1 MKFKILK
8 FKRLRSTNDTAIRI
22 IQNSNLKY
30 GMIIAENQSHGRGQ
44 YGKKWLC
51 FKGNL
56 FVSFFYSLEN
66 LNLTLSQITKLNC
79 LLVKK
84 MISKYYKKKI
94 TYKKPNDLL
103 IKGKKISGILQEI
116 INKNNKKSLIVG
128 IGLNLVKNPII
139 RNYPTT
145 NLNDLI
151 NKKVSKKK
159 IEIELKNVFEKNL
172 SKFVDIGVGSS

>member
-1 MKFKILK
+1 MKFKVLR

-22 IQNSNLKY
+22 IQNSSLKY

-116 INKNNKKSLIVG
+116 IHKNNKKSLIVG

-172 SKFVDIGVGSS
+172 SKFVDIGVSS

>member
-1 MKFKILK
+1 MKFKVLR

-22 IQNSNLKY
+22 IQNSSLKY

-116 INKNNKKSLIVG
+116 IHKNNKKSLIVG

-172 SKFVDIGVGSS
+172 SKFIDIGVGS

>member
-1 MKFKILK
+1 MKFKIFK

-22 IQNSNLKY
+22 IRNSNLKY
-30 GMIIAENQSHGRGQ
+30 GMVIAENQSHGRGQ

-116 INKNNKKSLIVG
+116 IHKNNKKSLIVG

-139 RNYPTT
+139 SNYPTT

-172 SKFVDIGVGSS
+172 SKFVDIGVSR

>member
-1 MKFKILK
+1 MKFKILR

-22 IQNSNLKY
+22 IQNSSLKY

-116 INKNNKKSLIVG
+116 IHKNNKKSLIVG

-172 SKFVDIGVGSS
+172 SKFLDIGVGS

>member
-1 MKFKILK
+1 MKFKILR

-22 IQNSNLKY
+22 IQNSSLKY

-103 IKGKKISGILQEI
+103 IKGKKISGILQET

-159 IEIELKNVFEKNL
+159 
-172 SKFVDIGVGSS
+172 

>member
-1 MKFKILK
+1 MKFKILR

-22 IQNSNLKY
+22 IRNSNLKY

-44 YGKKWLC
+44 YGRKWLC

-116 INKNNKKSLIVG
+116 IHKNNKKSLIVG

-172 SKFVDIGVGSS
+172 SKFVDIGVGS